1 MRRRG
6 GRRGRA
12 GCGCGCGCRW
22 RPRTRKFPCP
32 SELNVERHERV
43 AGTREK
49 DCLLRAEREQNDG
62 VNALTDKC
70 LEQLVLRLLLLLLLP
85 LLLLLRP

>member
-1 MRRRG
+1 M
-6 GRRGRA
+6 
-12 GCGCGCGCRW
+12 
-22 RPRTRKFPCP
+22 
-32 SELNVERHERV
+32 ERHERV